1 MKKVSQSYFDETV
14 KSNMELFDLSVDDA
28 IAESVQT
35 FALEGVDLSDIVK
48 DMIKYED
55 GHPSALA
62 IKKLQRLL
70 EVDHETSELL
80 EALQS
85 LQLPGN
91 SDFAVR
97 KLLIDMSS
105 VDILLNLFDLYT
117 PVGDYCLCTLL
128 LNVLSRII
136 KGRSESVGEK
146 HIQKLINSLS
156 KLINELEENP
166 STDSKFSL
174 IAAIYS
180 VLHLS
185 CTKNERNRT
194 FISQTQTVAQTIN
207 FFMRIAELFD
217 DLPFNTFYT
226 ALKEGCGFLRSLTLD
241 DDLDVEFGL
250 GSENARTIAKSD
262 LCLEV
267 FVKLISKILN
277 SSNVSGI
284 SDLFQ
289 TLSTIITREELCT
302 RFASFNGIDILMQ
315 TIYSNI
321 NSTVIVSSS
330 LILLQALCGSD
341 ACKLSVSNW
350 SIHSISGPQLIVDL
364 FEGHIKSPVVTKYIS
379 GVIAALTLRQPNIA
393 KSFVTSGASNY
404 LIKRSS
410 FIYPILQLF
419 EPHVELY
426 VTVSHGLENYGL
438 RF

>member
-1 MKKVSQSYFDETV
+1 
-14 KSNMELFDLSVDDA
+14 
-28 IAESVQT
+28 
-35 FALEGVDLSDIVK
+35 
-48 DMIKYED
+48 MIKYED

-321 NSTVIVSSS
+321 NSTTLELHLSNPSTVRAACRAIRNCVSRSRE
-330 LILLQALCGSD
+330 L
-341 ACKLSVSNW
+341 
-350 SIHSISGPQLIVDL
+350 
-364 FEGHIKSPVVTKYIS
+364 
-379 GVIAALTLRQPNIA
+379 
-393 KSFVTSGASNY
+393 
-404 LIKRSS
+404 RSS
-410 FIYPILQLF
+410 FLTSDSGADTGLEKLLNSALKIPSCCDEAKAALRDLDCK
-419 EPHVELY
+419 VELQELWNGR
-426 VTVSHGLENYGL
+426 SQSGLLNSS
-438 RF
+438 